1 MEGILPDNYLR
12 IIIGHSFHFA
22 LIMIMK
28 GLIIC
33 TYMSSVYIYNLRC
46 LSLQYFAIFYMYL
59 HGLYSVL
66 NEQTPKSLCNKPVR
80 TILIADALG

>member
-12 IIIGHSFHFA
+12 IIIGTQFSLCVNDHERFNNMH
-22 LIMIMK
+22 IYEQ
-28 GLIIC
+28 C
-33 TYMSSVYIYNLRC
+33 VYNLRC

>member
-1 MEGILPDNYLR
+1 MVNNVAELHSCLR
-12 IIIGHSFHFA
+12 RR
-22 LIMIMK
+22 LYEQ
-28 GLIIC
+28 C
-33 TYMSSVYIYNLRC
+33 VYNLRC

-66 NEQTPKSLCNKPVR
+66 NESLCNKPVR